1 MLRACERQH
10 WLTPDVFWGLPRHEQ
25 ALLIVYTQERDIE
38 ESERAGSLA
47 LGRALTEKE

>member
-1 MLRACERQH
+1 MH
-10 WLTPDVFWGLPRHEQ
+10 FLTPDLFWQLPREEQ

-47 LGRALTEKE
+47 LGRALTAGE